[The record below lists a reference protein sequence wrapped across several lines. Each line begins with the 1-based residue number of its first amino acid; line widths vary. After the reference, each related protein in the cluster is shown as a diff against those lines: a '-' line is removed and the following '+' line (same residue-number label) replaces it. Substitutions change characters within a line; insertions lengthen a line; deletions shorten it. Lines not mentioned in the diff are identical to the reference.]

1 VFRERE
7 SLASSRSVH
16 VGSNS
21 NLNIVLLDFFS
32 FFLQYGVQG
41 SFACHFLFP
50 SSTVARAPSYC
61 RRRRNRTVNR
71 RNDSISLHI
80 YIIHPRKFIIMY
92 LQFIS
97 TFGMSQSRLLS
108 SRVLDE
114 SSWDVDDEVI
124 IAASQIVQSA
134 SQRKPG
140 GSVLGRVYIYRDR
153 EAGHTRL
160 YQDYFAEH
168 PTYGPSVFRRR

>member
-1 VFRERE
+1 M
-7 SLASSRSVH
+7 
-16 VGSNS
+16 
-21 NLNIVLLDFFS
+21 
-32 FFLQYGVQG
+32 
-41 SFACHFLFP
+41 
-50 SSTVARAPSYC
+50 ARAPSYC
-61 RRRRNRTVNR
+61 RHRRNRTVNR
-71 RNDSISLHI
+71 CNDSISLHI
-80 YIIHPRKFIIMY
+80 YVIHPRKFIIMY

-114 SSWDVDDEVI
+114 SSSDDDDEVI

-168 PTYGPSVFRRR
+168 PTYGPRVFRRR